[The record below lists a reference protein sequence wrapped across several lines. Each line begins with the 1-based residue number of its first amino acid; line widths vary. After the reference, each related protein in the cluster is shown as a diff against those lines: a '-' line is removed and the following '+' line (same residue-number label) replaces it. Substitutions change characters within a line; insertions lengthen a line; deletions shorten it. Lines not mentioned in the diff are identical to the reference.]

1 MGRGLNQELGLSRAG
16 ETQWGSHYGS
26 VINLIRLWY
35 SVIQMLEVI
44 EEEAAETKHR
54 VDARVLLEKLETFDF
69 VFVLHLMQDVL
80 GFINELSQTLQ
91 KKDQYIE
98 NAMALVKVVKL

>member
-1 MGRGLNQELGLSRAG
+1 
-16 ETQWGSHYGS
+16 
-26 VINLIRLWY
+26 
-35 SVIQMLEVI
+35 
-44 EEEAAETKHR
+44 
-54 VDARVLLEKLETFDF
+54 VLLEKLEIFDF